1 MRFGEEPPERRS
13 VEQLR
18 GIEGARV
25 REMYK
30 RIARKYGVEWESREY
45 DPDKW
50 DASDPNRCLSA
61 ATSCL
66 YGVSEAAVLAA
77 GYAPAG
83 GVSLPGQPPFFVYL
97 VGGIYEFGTAVVGA
111 F

>member
-1 MRFGEEPPERRS
+1 MYALRYGEEPPQRRS

-30 RIARKYGVEWESREY
+30 RIASKYGVEWKARNY
-45 DPDKW
+45 DTASWDVADIPD
-50 DASDPNRCLSA
+50 RCLSA

-77 GYAPAG
+77 GYAPAIG
-83 GVSLPGQPPFFVYL
+83 FIHTGKPLSCVFR
-97 VGGIYEFGTAVVGA
+97 
-111 F
+111 